1 MILAVVVDFNVT
13 KLFNLVI
20 NFTGNGV
27 NILIYDLIQILVGVV
42 LLFRFGYKRIV
53 TVY

>member
-1 MILAVVVDFNVT
+1 MAVVVDFNVT

-27 NILIYDLIQILVGVV
+27 NILIYDLILVLLGVV
-42 LLFRFGYKRIV
+42 LLFRFVYKRIL